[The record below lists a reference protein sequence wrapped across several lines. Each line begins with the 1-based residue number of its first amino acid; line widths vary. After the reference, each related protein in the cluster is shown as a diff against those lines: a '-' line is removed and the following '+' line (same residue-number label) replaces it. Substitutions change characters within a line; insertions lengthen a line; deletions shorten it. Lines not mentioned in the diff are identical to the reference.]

1 MRYINSYITEKLHLR
16 HGVER
21 NDLLGQYSIGDVC
34 MLVTYVPAKTSSRTK
49 EPSFVTVDAV
59 EIMKDTGISFI
70 LKYLTNTG
78 HTCKEN
84 RCSFNYT
91 YQTEGSIFSKN
102 NKFIESFFGNGK
114 TNLSFRSFLVSSD
127 SCKDIYD
134 YIVNNDRKLC
144 YHLAVQG
151 NYNKP
156 GGYHDKSRPIEVYI
170 ENMVC
175 TPYYGKPSLTW
186 KNVCGV
192 DKTNLDKIKNAL
204 GL

>member
-1 MRYINSYITEKLHLR
+1 MRYINNYITEKLHLR

-21 NDLLGQYSIGDVC
+21 NDLLGQYNIGDVC

-49 EPSFVTVDAV
+49 EPSFVAVDVV

-78 HTCKEN
+78 HTCKEK

-91 YQTEGSIFSKN
+91 YQIEGNIFSKN
-102 NKFIESFFGNGK
+102 NKFIESFFANGK
-114 TNLSFRSFLVSSD
+114 TDLSFRSFLVSPD

-151 NYNKP
+151 NYSNPK
-156 GGYHDKSRPIEVYI
+156 GYHDKSRPIEVYI

-175 TPYYGKPSLTW
+175 TPYYGKSSLTW